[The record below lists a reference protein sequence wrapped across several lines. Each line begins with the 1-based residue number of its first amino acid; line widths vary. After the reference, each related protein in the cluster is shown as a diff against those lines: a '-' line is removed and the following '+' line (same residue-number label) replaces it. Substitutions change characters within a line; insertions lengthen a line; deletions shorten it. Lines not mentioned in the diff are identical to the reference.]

1 MEAVRTIGCESFDVS
16 TVLVL
21 GGSLSD
27 QNKEIASVLG
37 VDFREDFRWNRS
49 AENGKWGYIGGS
61 IE

>member
-1 MEAVRTIGCESFDVS
+1 MMRGIFQCIKYKAVMEAVRTIGCESFDVS

-37 VDFREDFRWNRS
+37 VDFREDFR
-49 AENGKWGYIGGS
+49 
-61 IE
+61 

>member
-1 MEAVRTIGCESFDVS
+1 MRGIFQCVKYIAVMQAVSTIGCESFDVS

-37 VDFREDFRWNRS
+37 VDFREDFR
-49 AENGKWGYIGGS
+49 
-61 IE
+61 